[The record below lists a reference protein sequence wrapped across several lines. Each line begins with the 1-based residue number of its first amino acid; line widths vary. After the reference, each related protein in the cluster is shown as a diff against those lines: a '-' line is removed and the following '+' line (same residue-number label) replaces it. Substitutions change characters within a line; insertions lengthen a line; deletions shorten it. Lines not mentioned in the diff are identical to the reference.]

1 VWILYLN
8 QLSTAV
14 NQLQFVVRIQLG
26 GFFESVCEKGGSVM
40 ITQLRAQNFKSWQ
53 DTGTLQLAPL
63 TGLFGANNSGKTSI
77 LQVLLMLKQTVE
89 HPSPDWNEPLYF
101 GDEYSLVNLGSFD
114 DIIHRPIND
123 QSLGISV
130 FWKHIE
136 PYSVNS
142 LFFSTFIDK
151 KDKQPHLAEFCYTAN
166 RQDFRVKWTPQGY
179 RFKSGHDS
187 IRADLFRCYGVTS
200 PTGPLEPFFR
210 CREAFEKLF
219 SRILYLGPLREHPRP
234 RYLWEGDH
242 PKGVGRYGE
251 QAMSAMLS
259 GRVRRFPIDEH
270 VPKWLQRLKLIDS
283 YRLDPVSDT
292 GKNYEFLVKQYKDGP
307 EVRLT
312 DVGFGVSQVLP
323 VLILCYSAPEGSILI
338 LEQPEA
344 HLHPSA
350 QSELGDVLVDVV
362 KNRNVQIILE
372 SHSAFMLHRLQRRIA
387 EEQIS
392 ETDTALYFCQIN
404 DGTSEIERLKLDEYG
419 NISNWPQNFFGD
431 DVGDLVEKTKAEM
444 KRRKVME

>member
-1 VWILYLN
+1 MDEY
-8 QLSTAV
+8 QFDTLSLDFNLSQKGIGSFSYKA
-14 NQLQFVVRIQLG
+14 G
-26 GFFESVCEKGGSVM
+26 GQFFEVKPFAAGDKYEVTTPRS
-40 ITQLRAQNFKSWQ
+40 R
-53 DTGTLQLAPL
+53 DP
-63 TGLFGANNSGKTSI
+63 
-77 LQVLLMLKQTVE
+77 VE
-89 HPSPDWNEPLYF
+89 S
-101 GDEYSLVNLGSFD
+101 
-114 DIIHRPIND
+114 
-123 QSLGISV
+123 
-130 FWKHIE
+130 
-136 PYSVNS
+136 
-142 LFFSTFIDK
+142 
-151 KDKQPHLAEFCYTAN
+151 
-166 RQDFRVKWTPQGY
+166 
-179 RFKSGHDS
+179 
-187 IRADLFRCYGVTS
+187 LFRCYGIHT
-200 PTGPLEPFFR
+200 TPLKPQRSFSCF
-210 CREAFEKLF
+210 REAFENLVAQI
-219 SRILYLGPLREHPRP
+219 RYLGPLREHLPTPLHLGGRP
-234 RYLWEGDH
+234 SKR
-242 PKGVGRYGE
+242 GREVWGTGNCRT
-251 QAMSAMLS
+251 AFKAGSAS
-259 GRVRRFPIDEH
+259 SIDEQI
-270 VPKWLQRLKLIDS
+270 PKWLQRLKLIDS
-283 YRLDPVSDT
+283 YRVNPISDT
-292 GKNYEFLVKQYKDGP
+292 KQDYEFLVKQYKGGP